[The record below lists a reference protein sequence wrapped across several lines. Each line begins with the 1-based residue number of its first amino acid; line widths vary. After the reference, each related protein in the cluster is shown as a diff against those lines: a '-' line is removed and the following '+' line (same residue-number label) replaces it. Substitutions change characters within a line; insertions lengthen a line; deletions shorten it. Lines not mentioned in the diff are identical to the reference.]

1 MSAAATSLQMAPQS
15 AIAQVN
21 QNPNHSLQLGA
32 VSMPTTPTTTS
43 AQNQD
48 SNMSTGSSHSDK
60 DNIIDRDVLSQAII
74 INTTP
79 EKLPRPQSERK
90 RKRKPIED
98 NGGGPLPRAGGVA
111 SVNELGRDGVHSAK
125 GQRITLSNQSNDN
138 KKINDYFH
146 SKHSTAANR
155 HGGAKS
161 PSPQHAASFQM
172 FPPSPQPPPPPHHVH
187 SMNASNQDY
196 FAKSRAQAPPQ
207 PTSSV
212 VPSVTNNLMNLTS
225 SSGVSSLCTTGTNS
239 SLVVSQQQSSP
250 QSNHLIHLHNQNSQ
264 QSLSLGAA
272 NAVVAHMC
280 QNMVHKSVQTD
291 LSLSDMQ
298 DRDNDIE
305 SNKLKY
311 EDLSRV
317 SDEQKTQITAHNKAL
332 EEQKS
337 HINKCIEVVK
347 NLLKQKSNIEKK
359 EARQKCMQNRL
370 RLGQFVTQRVGA
382 TFQENWT
389 DGYAFQELARRQE
402 EIALEREEID
412 RQKKSLVKKRP
423 TNTEG
428 GRKRNTSSTSSTP
441 AATISSTSSNIHN
454 GGDVTF
460 LKPDPVGPSSSTFT
474 IQEYYECDEILKL
487 RHNALKKEDADLQLE
502 MEKLERERNL
512 HIRELKRI
520 HNEDQVKKNCA
531 AFFLW
536 RKKV

>member
-1 MSAAATSLQMAPQS
+1 MSTATSLQMAPQS

-21 QNPNHSLQLGA
+21 QNPNHSLQLGT
-32 VSMPTTPTTTS
+32 SMPTTPTTATS

-48 SNMSTGSSHSDK
+48 SNLSTGSSHSDK

-74 INTTP
+74 NTTP
-79 EKLPRPQSERK
+79 DKLPRPQVERK
-90 RKRKPIED
+90 RKRKPPVED
-98 NGGGPLPRAGGVA
+98 NGGPPVRTGVS
-111 SVNELGRDGVHSAK
+111 SVNELGRDGIHSAK
-125 GQRITLSNQSNDN
+125 GQRITISNQSNDN

-146 SKHSTAANR
+146 SKHSNR

-161 PSPQHAASFQM
+161 PSPQHATFHM
-172 FPPSPQPPPPPHHVH
+172 FPPSPQPSPHVH
-187 SMNASNQDY
+187 PLNASNQDY
-196 FAKSRAQAPPQ
+196 FKSRSTAPPQ

-212 VPSVTNNLMNLTS
+212 VLPSVTNNLMNLTN
-225 SSGVSSLCTTGTNS
+225 SSGVSTLCTTGTNS
-239 SLVVSQQQSSP
+239 SLVSQQQSSP

-264 QSLSLGAA
+264 QSLTLGAA
-272 NAVVAHMC
+272 TSAHLC
-280 QNMVHKSVQTD
+280 QNMVSKSVQTD
-291 LSLSDMQ
+291 LSLIDMQ

-305 SNKLKY
+305 SNKVKF

-317 SDEQKTQITAHNKAL
+317 SDEQKTQINAHNKAL

-428 GRKRNTSSTSSTP
+428 GRKRNASSTSSSTP
-441 AATISSTSSNIHN
+441 VSTISSTSSNIHN
-454 GGDVTF
+454 GGDATF
-460 LKPDPVGPSSSTFT
+460 LKPEPVGPSSSTFT

-520 HNEDQVKKNCA
+520 HNEDQVTTK
-531 AFFLW
+531 
-536 RKKV
+536 